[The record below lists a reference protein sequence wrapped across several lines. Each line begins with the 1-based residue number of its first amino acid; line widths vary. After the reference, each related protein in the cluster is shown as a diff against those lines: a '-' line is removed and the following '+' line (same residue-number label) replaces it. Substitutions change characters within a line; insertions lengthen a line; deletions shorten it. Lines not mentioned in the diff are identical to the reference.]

1 MSAIVNP
8 TDDANNCLQVN
19 EVRRGF
25 HGGILPE
32 TIFVFCRI
40 AGFDMCEED
49 GFVLRLVDLAG
60 FREVKLDHT
69 LKFTEE
75 CLLDEILR
83 SVVAG
88 VAVDKAFILQWD

>member
-1 MSAIVNP
+1 
-8 TDDANNCLQVN
+8 
-19 EVRRGF
+19 
-25 HGGILPE
+25 
-32 TIFVFCRI
+32 
-40 AGFDMCEED
+40 MCEED
-49 GFVLRLVDLAG
+49 GFVLRLVDLTG

-88 VAVDKAFILQWD
+88 VAVDKTFILQWD